1 MKIESVRAYYGSEE
15 LINSSEEELDFKKRE
30 LLNQLSIYILQNN
43 LANFVI
49 EPHKVSIEM
58 HIAAPENWTFN
69 FLNDVDEALL

>member
-43 LANFVI
+43 LANFVV

-69 FLNDVDEALL
+69 FLNDIDEALL

>member
-15 LINSSEEELDFKKRE
+15 LINSSEEELNFKKRE

-43 LANFVI
+43 LANFVV

>member
-43 LANFVI
+43 LANFVV

>member
-43 LANFVI
+43 LANFIV

>member
-1 MKIESVRAYYGSEE
+1 MKIESVKAYYGSEE

-43 LANFVI
+43 LANFVV

>member
-1 MKIESVRAYYGSEE
+1 MKIEPVKAYYGSEE
-15 LINSSEEELDFKKRE
+15 LINSSEEELDFKNIE

-43 LANFVI
+43 LANFIV